1 MMIFPLLL
9 IILITYL
16 FYPLYIGHR
25 GSLYVDFI
33 LEVKILSSQ
42 YYTFGIW
49 FIENDTEHPEY
60 IEQEFTIALFL
71 FSMSLVFYKHK
82 DDA

>member
-1 MMIFPLLL
+1 MIIPLLL
-9 IILITYL
+9 ITLIT
-16 FYPLYIGHR
+16 FIAYPIIFGLR
-25 GSLYVDFI
+25 DAMFVDFI

-42 YYTFGIW
+42 YYTFGMW
-49 FIENDTEHPEY
+49 FIQHDVEDPEY

>member
-1 MMIFPLLL
+1 MIIPLLL
-9 IILITYL
+9 ITLIT
-16 FYPLYIGHR
+16 FIAYPIIFGLR
-25 GSLYVDFI
+25 DAMFVDFI
-33 LEVKILSSQ
+33 LEVKVLSSP
-42 YYTFGIW
+42 YYTFGVW
-49 FIENDTEHPEY
+49 FIEHTTEDPEY